1 MKKIRTIQSDRIKID
16 FVPDC
21 GGSISAF
28 KFFNGQEWVDIL
40 RQAEPGCIEKN
51 DPLDASCFPLFPF
64 SNRIVNGRFEFEGEA
79 YSLPINMP
87 PEPHAI
93 HGSAWQK
100 EAIVTDYST
109 NYLKIIHQQSSEE
122 YPFQFSAI
130 QEWRIKDG
138 VVEVSLELINTGK
151 KAMPF
156 GMGIHPYFVKTPEC
170 TITTDTETVIMNDDS
185 MVPMSVAK
193 TPEEWDFA
201 KGLKVSSS
209 SMDNCYM
216 QWGRKC
222 KINWP
227 ELNTK
232 LSLTASDAFEN
243 MVVYI
248 PTEDDFFCLEPVTNV
263 NDGYNNELE
272 LQQTGL
278 VTLSPGDNFKGHIRF
293 KFG

>member
-1 MKKIRTIQSDRIKID
+1 
-16 FVPDC
+16 V
-21 GGSISAF
+21 GGYSSA
-28 KFFNGQEWVDIL
+28 
-40 RQAEPGCIEKN
+40 
-51 DPLDASCFPLFPF
+51 ASCFPLFPF

-138 VVEVSLELINTGK
+138 VVEVSLELINT
-151 KAMPF
+151 
-156 GMGIHPYFVKTPEC
+156 
-170 TITTDTETVIMNDDS
+170 

-193 TPEEWDFA
+193 TPEEWDFS

-232 LSLTASDAFEN
+232 LSLTASDVFEN

-278 VTLSPGDNFKGHIRF
+278 VNLSPGDNFKGHIRF